1 MNMHTLGKLL
11 IMRYLLPSFLSL
23 LILTPAAF
31 AASDLDVIN
40 RAVQS
45 GKIVEAGGLYKQ
57 LIGKNAQRA
66 DYHLSYAKF
75 LRATGQNEAAIRE
88 FQTVLQLKPGQT
100 DATVGLADMSLQ
112 MLDLENAIKYSQQAL
127 KSDPNSRQA
136 GMVYASGCM
145 QSGRTTAA
153 DNELAILLKG
163 APDGDLLHLAYQ
175 IKARKGDFLQA
186 RSYLQ
191 EAVAQRPDQ
200 IEWMLELCKI
210 LESSG
215 DYETSRHY
223 LSAVLERQPNSADA
237 RVALARNLEVF
248 ENDYDQAIGE
258 YQKVLA
264 VDANSPKALA
274 GIDRC
279 RAKKNDLA
287 LRVKLGLQSMFTH
300 R

>member
-1 MNMHTLGKLL
+1 MRKLL
-11 IMRYLLPSFLSL
+11 IMRYLLPSLLSL
-23 LILTPAAF
+23 LVLTPGAL

-40 RAVQS
+40 RAVQA
-45 GKIVEAGGLYKQ
+45 GKIVEANGMYQQ
-57 LIGKNAQRA
+57 LVAKNQQRA

-75 LRATGQNEAAIRE
+75 LRATGQNETALQE

-100 DATVGLADMSLQ
+100 DATVGLAEMSLQ
-112 MLDLENAIKYSQQAL
+112 MLDLENAIRYSQSAL
-127 KSDPNSRQA
+127 NSDPKSKEA
-136 GMVYASGCM
+136 GMIYASACM

-153 DNELAILLKG
+153 DNELAVLLKG

-186 RSYLQ
+186 RTYLQ
-191 EAVAQRPDQ
+191 EAVGQRPDQ

-210 LESSG
+210 LETSG
-215 DYETSRHY
+215 DYETSRNY
-223 LSAVLERQPNSADA
+223 LQSALDRQPNAVDA

-248 ENDYDQAIGE
+248 ENDYDKAIGE

-264 VDANSPKALA
+264 TDPNSPKALA

-287 LRVKLGLQSMFTH
+287 LRLKLGLQSMFNH
-300 R
+300 H